1 MRFQSL
7 RCGADVFPRRVLCGP
22 PGGKS
27 RYNGYFRNLL
37 KHIKIA
43 RAYVGIEKKKKVFA
57 PFTEISPR
65 FHIHGMCVSYLSS
78 ANNNNVHRIRFL
90 FVSCLS
96 LYLPWFINCA

>member
-43 RAYVGIEKKKKVFA
+43 RAYVGIEKKKFLLLLPKFPPVFTYMA
-57 PFTEISPR
+57 CVCLISLRQIITTCTE
-65 FHIHGMCVSYLSS
+65 
-78 ANNNNVHRIRFL
+78 
-90 FVSCLS
+90 
-96 LYLPWFINCA
+96 